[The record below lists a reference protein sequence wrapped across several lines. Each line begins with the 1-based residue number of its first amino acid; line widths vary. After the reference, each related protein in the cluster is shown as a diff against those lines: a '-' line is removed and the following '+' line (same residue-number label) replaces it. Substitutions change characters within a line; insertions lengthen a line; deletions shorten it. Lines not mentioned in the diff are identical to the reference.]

1 VQVGDS
7 RAYLLRD
14 QSFQQVARDHRWV
27 TEQVA
32 AGALTADQ
40 AKTHPRR
47 NVLTRAVGTGPAVE
61 ADLGV
66 VELREGDHLLLC
78 SDGLHGLVSDEEMAK
93 VIAEQEPQQA
103 CQTLVDRANEGGG
116 HDNSTVVV
124 AGIESI
130 EASPDLVG
138 ADRFQTTT
146 LPLGTALAHRRGLG
160 TTLSLV
166 ITAPLWVPFWM
177 LGKALRVPFRR
188 RGR

>member
-14 QSFQQVARDHRWV
+14 QSFQQVARDHSWV

-103 CQTLVDRANEGGG
+103 CQTLVDRANEGGVTTIARWSSLG
-116 HDNSTVVV
+116 SR
-124 AGIESI
+124 
-130 EASPDLVG
+130 AS
-138 ADRFQTTT
+138 R
-146 LPLGTALAHRRGLG
+146 PLRTWSAPTDSRRR
-160 TTLSLV
+160 LSLS
-166 ITAPLWVPFWM
+166 ARP
-177 LGKALRVPFRR
+177 
-188 RGR
+188 